1 MPYVRVYFIKYYCQQ
16 ELRKQG
22 QNALTKLMYIHYL
35 DLYANK
41 RYKPR
46 YMTKKEQS
54 PNFVKDSGTRVA
66 ESLTCSEQKHRDI
79 HCII

>member
-16 ELRKQG
+16 QLRKQG

-41 RYKPR
+41 RYK
-46 YMTKKEQS
+46 
-54 PNFVKDSGTRVA
+54 
-66 ESLTCSEQKHRDI
+66 
-79 HCII
+79 